1 VDVGQAQGIS
11 MQAPSD
17 GLLVIHEHLV
27 DVCMD
32 LVQAD
37 EGEDLNEVKDDFDN
51 MIQII
56 LEALQIEVNEKTVTD
71 EGIKFQCNMTIAPK
85 Q

>member
-1 VDVGQAQGIS
+1 
-11 MQAPSD
+11 MQPPSD

-27 DVCMD
+27 EVCMD

-37 EGEDLNEVKDDFDN
+37 EDEDLKEVREDFDN

-56 LEALQIEVNEKTVTD
+56 LEALQIEVNEKIVTE
-71 EGIKFQCNMTIAPK
+71 EGINFQCGMTIVPK

>member
-1 VDVGQAQGIS
+1 
-11 MQAPSD
+11 MQPPSD

-27 DVCMD
+27 EVCMD

-37 EGEDLNEVKDDFDN
+37 EDEDLKEVREDFDN

-56 LEALQIEVNEKTVTD
+56 LEALQIEVNEKIVTE
-71 EGIKFQCNMTIAPK
+71 EGINFQCDMTIVPK